1 MGQFGLWESDCIM
14 MVAKTWRSQVIRL
27 VLGLDL
33 GLGLFR
39 LDMFNV
45 MLNRL
50 DMFNVMLNSLDRL

>member
-1 MGQFGLWESDCIM
+1 M